1 MRKIRVLCVDDD
13 RPIAT
18 IIATVLKREGYE
30 TEVAYDGFEALRL
43 VAEFKPDLIVL
54 DILMPDLDGH
64 EVCRILRDNPET
76 AKIAILIVTGMG
88 NVERLRAQPRL
99 VAERVNEQVTTMDDG
114 ALEVMTKPFR
124 AKDLIQRVKAIL
136 WVAGLS
142 DKREK
147 VVKIGIAHM
156 HEPTREVLVRA
167 LTSRLN
173 AAVTGFAY
181 VEDVLNSSM
190 QYDVFVVYNNFGHK
204 MDGVTGVARI
214 RARKPQ
220 AFIIGVSPTPYL
232 DRKFL
237 PAGANAFLLR
247 AGNEIEELVRMIK
260 NRPDAKV
267 AAA

>member
-1 MRKIRVLCVDDD
+1 MRKIRILCVDDD

-18 IIATVLKREGYE
+18 IIATILKREGYE
-30 TEVAYDGFEALRL
+30 TQVAYDGFEALRL

-54 DILMPDLDGH
+54 DIVMPDLDGH

-76 AKIAILIVTGMG
+76 AKIAILIVTGMS
-88 NVERLRAQPRL
+88 NLERLRTQPRL
-99 VAERVNEQVTTMDDG
+99 VAERVGEEVAAFDEG
-114 ALEVMTKPFR
+114 ALEIMTKPFR
-124 AKDLIQRVKAIL
+124 AKDLVQRVRAIL
-136 WVAGLS
+136 WLDGLS
-142 DKREK
+142 PDQPKAI
-147 VVKIGIAHM
+147 KIGVAHM
-156 HEPTREVLVRA
+156 HDPTREVLVRA
-167 LTSRLN
+167 LTNRLN
-173 AAVTGFAY
+173 AEVTGFAY

-190 QYDVFVVYNNFGHK
+190 QYDVLVVYNNFGHK

-220 AFIIGVSPTPYL
+220 AFIIGVSPTPHF

-260 NRPDAKV
+260 NHLDAKV
-267 AAA
+267 AVA